1 MAKGSETM
9 ANMQTTIQM
18 FNGMSPVLQNITN
31 TMNIMVVSLG
41 DVSKAYS
48 QAFDTARI
56 NDNGRKLIETEA
68 EITQVEEAVE
78 RVKDQDDKLNQEIAQ
93 GNKQVQKFKKTWE
106 KISGALGKVGI
117 NIGLTDILSGAN
129 DKQAAGNTLQAQTG
143 MKGDTLDT
151 AKQSMENLYIDNVGA
166 SLDDVAKSMSAVYQ
180 LTGQTGTGLEQATRA
195 GMLLRDTFG
204 FDIAE
209 SMRAAETMGKQFGI
223 SGAQAYDLL
232 VQGAQAGLDKNGKLL
247 NTISENSA
255 QFRKLGLDSTEM
267 FNMLINGAQSG
278 TFSVDKLGS
287 TIKEFSTRA
296 TEVEL

>member
-151 AKQSMENLYIDNVGA
+151 AKQSMENLYIDNAV
-166 SLDDVAKSMSAVYQ
+166 SYTHLDVYKRQVSCFHSPAKAVKLIAVTAIAVAMNNLA
-180 LTGQTGTGLEQATRA
+180 
-195 GMLLRDTFG
+195 F
-204 FDIAE
+204 F
-209 SMRAAETMGKQFGI
+209 
-223 SGAQAYDLL
+223 
-232 VQGAQAGLDKNGKLL
+232 
-247 NTISENSA
+247 
-255 QFRKLGLDSTEM
+255 
-267 FNMLINGAQSG
+267 
-278 TFSVDKLGS
+278 
-287 TIKEFSTRA
+287 IKITSHFILYGWVNKGRFK
-296 TEVEL
+296 